1 MRNSTNIDG
10 EEGRKHSLPL
20 RIAEYSAGLVLFF
33 LLWWGGSLLA
43 GPGVLPG
50 PAAVLDIIASPG
62 LMADF
67 LVEVSR
73 TLSRAFLG
81 FAAAW
86 ILSIPL
92 GLLIGGSG
100 FSRRISFFPVFLL
113 QGAPPLLW
121 ITPLVLWLGTR
132 GAAAPAVAFLVT
144 TPLLLSHIVEARRQ
158 IKDYEYQLF
167 RIYNNR
173 PRTVWTE
180 LYIPRL
186 LPALKTNAHLGLMT
200 AVKSAMVAEWFA
212 AQNGFGRR
220 INSFYQFF
228 DVTRFFAWALLF
240 LLSMAVLS
248 LCIRM
253 VLRHSFPERKYSPD
267 PEPHT
272 DLAPHIHTAAHI
284 HTDPEPGAGTG
295 TNAFSKSMLLRRPAP
310 TGEAENSLDRGI
322 QVRGLGAS
330 FGRDEIFR
338 GVSFSVS
345 PKEPLVIHGQ
355 SGCGK
360 TTLLKTIGGLY
371 TPSEG
376 SVQRPA
382 ELAMLFQ
389 DDLLLEHRDALGN
402 TLLPVLPS
410 PAPAD
415 INRAAQMLDLWGLEG
430 YYHHFP
436 SQLSGGMRKRL
447 SMARAW
453 YIRPRAL
460 LMDEPFNNLDKSARD
475 EIWDRFFLLHSRKP
489 VPTIII
495 THYPEEL
502 AGRAVRSCSWDELT
516 VPET

>member
-1 MRNSTNIDG
+1 MYQIAVRM
-10 EEGRKHSLPL
+10 
-20 RIAEYSAGLVLFF
+20 AEYSAGLILFF
-33 LLWWGGSLLA
+33 LLWWGGSVLA

-50 PAAVLDIIASPG
+50 PGRVLDLIASPG
-62 LMADF
+62 LIADF
-67 LVEVSR
+67 LVELSR
-73 TLSRAFLG
+73 TLSRALLG

-86 ILSIPL
+86 IISIPL

-100 FSRRISFFPVFLL
+100 FSRRVAFFPVFLL

-121 ITPLVLWLGTR
+121 ITPLVLWLGTK

-158 IKDYEYQLF
+158 IRDYEYQLF

-173 PRTVWTE
+173 PRTLWTE

-186 LPALKTNAHLGLMT
+186 LPALKTNAHLGMMT

-212 AQNGFGRR
+212 AQDGFGRR

-228 DVTRFFAWALLF
+228 EVDRFFAWALLF

-248 LCIRM
+248 LCIRLI
-253 VLRHSFPERKYSPD
+253 LRYSFPERTS
-267 PEPHT
+267 
-272 DLAPHIHTAAHI
+272 TAA
-284 HTDPEPGAGTG
+284 PMQQTG
-295 TNAFSKSMLLRRPAP
+295 TFQPVQSDEAAAMAVQ
-310 TGEAENSLDRGI
+310 TGTQLGI
-322 QVRGLGAS
+322 QVRQLRVS
-330 FGRDEIFR
+330 FGRHKIFS
-338 GVSFSVS
+338 GMNFSVS
-345 PKEPLVIHGQ
+345 PERPLVIHGP

-371 TPSEG
+371 TPDEG
-376 SVQRPA
+376 TVQRPH

-410 PAPAD
+410 PSAEN
-415 INRAAQMLDLWGLEG
+415 INRAAHMLDLWGLEG
-430 YYHHFP
+430 FYHHFP

-453 YIRPRAL
+453 YLRPRAL

-475 EIWDRFFLLHSRKP
+475 DIWDRFFLLHSRRP

-502 AGRAVRSCSWDELT
+502 AGRAVDSCSWSELLR
-516 VPET
+516 P